1 MNRPILFKWAAVLAV
16 CFFSNLTRGDLGPYS
31 RPPNRPLKGSMQNAE
46 VLIKISATSSNT
58 IQAVVDGKFDMQ
70 FRGDMVPYDPKDVTL
85 TVDFPIS
92 PSEDRQPQPTDFTT
106 SIDGKLVTNV
116 THTSWYMFL
125 PDANSVSRLVDGYV
139 WTCKVGAMKMP
150 VHRHFAVHYTL
161 TLKKNGEQP
170 PFVYF
175 LRTGGMWDDPIRK
188 EVVKVVIQKGLKAK
202 IAPPTRAKPKIQT
215 DSEIVWELANVRP
228 SEDIHLK
235 LN

>member
-1 MNRPILFKWAAVLAV
+1 MKTPHLCKLALILAV
-16 CFFSNLTRGDLGPYS
+16 CFLSNFMLADLGLHS
-31 RPPNRPLKGSMQNAE
+31 RPMLHPIKGSMQNAE
-46 VLIKISATSSNT
+46 VLIKIFLTSSNT
-58 IQAVVDGKFDMQ
+58 IQAEVDAKFDMR
-70 FRGDMVPYDPKDVTL
+70 FRGDTAPYDPKDVTL